1 MKTKLDF
8 FKMKEQN
15 EPIVMLT
22 AYDYPAAKQ
31 AEKAEVDMILV
42 GDSLGMVVLGL
53 DSTVQVTMDDMIHHT
68 KAVKRGA
75 KDTFVV
81 TDMPFMSYHY
91 SLEETMKNAARIMRE
106 SGADALKLEGGDGVF
121 ESIQALTRG
130 GIPVVSHLGL
140 TPQSVGVLGGYKVQ
154 GKDKESAQKLIEDSL
169 KCEEAGAIALV
180 LECVPG
186 ELTKRITDMLKIPV
200 IGIGAGAEADGQ
212 VLVYHDVVGYGVSRT
227 PKFVKQYAQIDA
239 VLEEALIQYTKEVK
253 ARTFPEDAHTF
264 HMKEEVLDGLY
275 GGFKE

>member
-1 MKTKLDF
+1 
-8 FKMKEQN
+8 MKEQN

-91 SLEETMKNAARIMRE
+91 SLEETMKNAARIMQE

-140 TPQSVGVLGGYKVQ
+140 TPNQLVSLAAIKC
-154 GKDKESAQKLIEDSL
+154 KEK
-169 KCEEAGAIALV
+169 
-180 LECVPG
+180 
-186 ELTKRITDMLKIPV
+186 TKRV
-200 IGIGAGAEADGQ
+200 
-212 VLVYHDVVGYGVSRT
+212 HRN
-227 PKFVKQYAQIDA
+227 
-239 VLEEALIQYTKEVK
+239 
-253 ARTFPEDAHTF
+253 
-264 HMKEEVLDGLY
+264 
-275 GGFKE
+275 